1 MAVYRVTMRGTG
13 IRATFNGEEIPCG
26 FFKNEFVWARDRE
39 MAVSSARQKIETA
52 LRKNR
57 TVSPNLSGLELSVEE
72 VEDGL
77 SMLSLLG
84 KQGFIF
90 HRLDGDAGQGK

>member
-13 IRATFNGEEIPCG
+13 IRATFSGEEIPCG

-39 MAVSSARQKIETA
+39 MAISSARQKIETA
-52 LRKNR
+52 LRKNS
-57 TVSPNLSGLELSVEE
+57 TVSPNLSGLELNVEE
-72 VEDGL
+72 VEGGL
-77 SMLSLLG
+77 SVLSLFG

-90 HRLDGDAGQGK
+90 HRLDDESQGK